1 MADAQNGNWHHA
13 NGGGLPYRRPPTVD
27 EALPYSPFTSI
38 IPFSPDIIPFPTA
51 EPPTPPS
58 TLTPTQRSDAKK
70 AVSILNDE
78 IRGQSTAQHLQDT
91 LHQLRGLLHPDKLP
105 EYNFKPMPQTATPP
119 PDSPA
124 KEADGLASNYNPKLS
139 PFASMLLRQTDVSF
153 TSFDIRASEQ
163 PRKVQAS
170 VKHAAPSPK
179 PRAPPQPQPQPQPQP
194 PTPNIKAFSKNANL
208 PFPSSASPAAPSS
221 TPAQP
226 EGPAVVI
233 KPKLVP
239 RDDYTRYDTISISEN
254 LSQKKQDEQS
264 KESRATALRPHERE
278 IADRKIEELENLIT
292 VLEDDRDDVDGS
304 VRFISIATAE
314 GDFKVLNNRSM
325 ESLTSQVGNV
335 VNLGRLSALPVDLVM
350 QIQSLTHPTII
361 STIKNGLFLQDGD
374 TVELSE
380 SIQTAETSLKAGRL
394 ILDTMIEGRDDYRLR
409 REEIID
415 VIIDLMKLVKDTCIT
430 PIVQAHRTGEANLLF
445 SAAWAEKKQLQA
457 ILRLCGTVL
466 GRFATLIGKYNLPD
480 RARNTLEYL
489 TLDLLVEQNS
499 DSERDSVFGI
509 PRFERFRQRAMDV
522 LAQIFAQHA
531 EQRQSILNGI
541 MSNLE
546 KLPHKKA
553 SARQFQ
559 SVHEVPIMTISAS
572 FMRFVHVSATNRTSS
587 VPTATSVAQE
597 VHDDETSDPEPGTVS
612 SRSQK
617 RNAGRGAIQIAH
629 DLVVNASQIAAHI
642 VMSLVS
648 RAKGVSKTGD
658 KPFRNLLDLFVDD
671 FCNVFGSP
679 EWPAAA
685 LLLKSLL
692 GQMQGLLQGNQSS
705 VNDKDMALAT
715 MARIGCGIIDFK
727 QALKESKKKLDISQS
742 HLASRL
748 YHLVDDA
755 ISEDV
760 RERVN
765 DVDLL
770 AFDGPYRMVIESLG
784 DYLDLKTSP
793 DDPHLRS
800 VSGCHISSWLSA
812 ITQAFPQRDG
822 NEPPQAIK
830 DVQSNLESIIMDPK
844 WLGRKYNFESVSDTE
859 SKLAAGIITLQSDVC
874 RYLPHIITHM
884 VMFTRDKDFPRLRT
898 KGFTGLE
905 QLIEKD
911 PRVIDEHT
919 VLGMLPSLKDSS
931 PSVRDSTL
939 KLIARCVELEPS
951 LERHVL
957 PAVLTMTTD
966 DKPAPRKRAIK
977 LAKDIYLGP
986 TAKGNKLKLA
996 AALLLPSHDTEKT
1009 ISELSRNILEEIWF
1023 TTANVSSSTDESK
1036 IRLHRVERAHFMVDI
1051 ITHLRGLPSATY
1063 LEAYEKF
1070 LVYVLSPESRNPTAN
1085 LRICKELVT
1094 DLVDG
1099 VISPESQSKKG
1110 SQARIMH
1117 TLSLFAK
1124 AKATLFTIEQIQLLK
1139 LYIKDATSTEEID
1152 LVQPTVIVLRHT
1164 LPSLP
1169 ATQLAFAEDV
1179 RITLLRNISK
1189 FAKHAATHPD
1199 MKNTLDDVV
1208 HCLWT
1213 ISTMPGLGV
1222 EKIAMPVASVLCQLR
1237 PLQTWNKEQSPALGN
1252 RIPTYLI
1259 LLGTFG
1265 KVCNFSQHADTFW
1278 EKLSV
1283 EARKHVN
1290 NKTFTEKQMDPF
1302 LKGKVPPSRLLLDI
1316 VRPFTM
1322 QQWDATI
1329 REHALWS
1336 LGGICQQSPELFMRA
1351 EVEKVIKLIFV
1362 NENTDNLKRMALSFF
1377 NDYFTFAERRSESGA
1392 QIAIG
1397 KGAATGSARLET
1409 SFVANENDSA
1419 TLHLAQNFLSNFV
1432 DTALKTNNELAEFA
1446 ASVVASIS
1454 RQGLVHPKECGAA
1467 LVALATSRNKKIA
1480 LLAATE
1486 HRRIHEKQES
1496 YLEKEYMQAIRMTF
1510 KYQRDVFDDPH
1521 GMLEA
1526 TYSPKLFKLFDALKA
1541 GAKATFKKFVTNFCK
1556 QVDFDFSKLDASGT
1570 MPEALLFSRFCLENL
1585 AMLDFQTMDVLAV
1598 FLNAIEAIVFKTTGP
1613 VVALAIETEMP
1624 RQFVSSQQLMVQDPH
1639 NQEMQDVNGFPAAAM
1654 PVTDPVHPVMQLAPP
1669 AINDHRLRQIT
1680 VACMILQMIWETRN
1694 FVRRCYNLQKLT
1706 GRIPQKDL
1714 IKEAKRNNLVSGKEL
1729 WERLSTVVSALDSH
1743 DTMAKQCYDFADLLE
1758 VDREAK
1764 VSEDD
1769 LDDMGLGDGYETP
1782 GEGEDDGGNVP
1793 TSGRGRKRKS
1803 SASLHNTPK
1812 KARGKHTAV
1821 KNKKRASKTPDEDG
1835 DSD

>member
-1 MADAQNGNWHHA
+1 MTDIQNGNWHNA

-38 IPFSPDIIPFPTA
+38 IPFSPDIIPFPSA

-58 TLTPTQRSDAKK
+58 TLSPSQRNDAKK

-78 IRGQSTAQHLQDT
+78 IRGQSTAQHLHDT
-91 LHQLRGLLHPDKLP
+91 LQQLRELLDREKLP

-119 PDSPA
+119 PDSPR
-124 KEADGLASNYNPKLS
+124 KGTDGSASNNAPKLS
-139 PFASMLLRQTDVSF
+139 PFASMLLRQTNVSF
-153 TSFDIRASEQ
+153 TSSDIRSPHRPLKA
-163 PRKVQAS
+163 QAS
-170 VKHAAPSPK
+170 VKHVSPSPQ
-179 PRAPPQPQPQPQPQP
+179 PHTAPQLQPA
-194 PTPNIKAFSKNANL
+194 TPNHQTFSQNGNL
-208 PFPSSASPAAPSS
+208 PFPSSAVSSAPSNTS
-221 TPAQP
+221 ARPV
-226 EGPAVVI
+226 GPAVVI
-233 KPKLVP
+233 KPKHVL
-239 RDDYTRYDTISISEN
+239 RDDYTRYDTITTSEN
-254 LSQKKQDEQS
+254 LSQKKQDDHS
-264 KESRATALRPHERE
+264 KESGANALRPHERE
-278 IADRKIEELENLIT
+278 IADRKIEELENL
-292 VLEDDRDDVDGS
+292 VMSLEDDRDDVDGS
-304 VRFISIATAE
+304 AHFVAVSTPE

-325 ESLTSQVGNV
+325 ESLTSQVTSV
-335 VNLGRLSALPVDLVM
+335 VNLGRLTALPVDLVM

-361 STIKNGLFLQDGD
+361 STLKNGLFSQDD
-374 TVELSE
+374 DAVELTR
-380 SIQTAETSLKAGRL
+380 SIKTAETSLKAGRL
-394 ILDTMIEGRDDYRLR
+394 ILDMMIEGRDDYRLR
-409 REEIID
+409 REETID
-415 VIIDLMKLVKDTCIT
+415 VIIDLIKLVKDTCIT
-430 PIVQAHRTGEANLLF
+430 PIVRAHRTGEAKDLF
-445 SAAWAEKKQLQA
+445 TAAWSEKKQLQA
-457 ILRLCGTVL
+457 ILRLCGSVL

-489 TLDLLVEQNS
+489 NLELLVEQNS
-499 DSERDSVFGI
+499 ESERDSVFGI

-572 FMRFVHVSATNRTSS
+572 FMRFVHVSATNRKVS
-587 VPTATSVAQE
+587 VSTESVAQE
-597 VHDDETSDPEPGTVS
+597 THDDDCSDYEPGTTL
-612 SRSQK
+612 SRPHK
-617 RNAGRGAIQIAH
+617 RNSGSRAVQIAH

-642 VMSLVS
+642 VMSLVA

-727 QALKESKKKLDISQS
+727 QSLRESKRKLDISQS
-742 HLASRL
+742 NLSSRL
-748 YHLVDDA
+748 DRLVDDA

-770 AFDGPYRMVIESLG
+770 AFGGPYRIVIESLG

-812 ITQAFPQRDG
+812 INQAFPQQDEDQR
-822 NEPPQAIK
+822 PQAIK
-830 DVQSNLESIIMDPK
+830 DVQSNLESMIMDPK
-844 WLGRKYNFESVSDTE
+844 WLSRKYHFDSVSDTE

-919 VLGMLPSLKDSS
+919 VLGMLPSLRDSS

-939 KLIARCVELEPS
+939 KLIARCVELDPS

-986 TAKGNKLKLA
+986 TAKANKLKLA
-996 AALLLPSHDTEKT
+996 AALLPPSQDTEKI

-1023 TTANVSSSTDESK
+1023 TNADVNAITDDSK
-1036 IRLHRVERAHFMVDI
+1036 IKLHRVERANFMVDI
-1051 ITHLRGLPSATY
+1051 ITHLRGLPSAAY
-1063 LEAYEKF
+1063 LEAFEKF
-1070 LVYVLSPESRNPTAN
+1070 LVYALSPESKNPAAN
-1085 LRICKELVT
+1085 LRLCKELVT

-1099 VISPESQSKKG
+1099 IISPESQAKKG

-1124 AKATLFTIEQIQLLK
+1124 AKAKLFTTEQIQLLK
-1139 LYIKDATSTEEID
+1139 LYIKDATTTEEID

-1169 ATQLAFAEDV
+1169 VTQHAFAEEV

-1199 MKNTLDDVV
+1199 MKNTLEDVV

-1222 EKIAMPVASVLCQLR
+1222 EKIAIPVASVLCQLR
-1237 PLQTWNKEQSPALGN
+1237 PLQTWTKDQNAALGN

-1265 KVCNFSQHADTFW
+1265 KVCNFNQYADTFW
-1278 EKLSV
+1278 EKLGL
-1283 EARKHVN
+1283 EARKHVH
-1290 NKTFTEKQMDPF
+1290 NKTFTEKQMEPF
-1302 LKGKVPPSRLLLDI
+1302 LKSKIPPSRLLLDT

-1336 LGGICQQSPELFMRA
+1336 LGGVCQQSPELFMRA
-1351 EVEKVIKLIFV
+1351 EVEKVVKLIFI
-1362 NENTDNLKRMALSFF
+1362 NEDTDSLKRIALSFF
-1377 NDYFTFAERRSESGA
+1377 RDYFTFAERRSESGA

-1432 DTALKTNNELAEFA
+1432 DTALKTNNELAELA

-1467 LVALATSRNKKIA
+1467 LVALSTSRNKKIA
-1480 LLAATE
+1480 DLAATE

-1510 KYQRDVFDDPH
+1510 QYQRDVFDDPR
-1521 GMLEA
+1521 GMLEV
-1526 TYSPKLFKLFDALKA
+1526 TYSAKLSKLFDALKA

-1556 QVDFDFSKLDASGT
+1556 QVDFDFSRLDASGNL
-1570 MPEALLFSRFCLENL
+1570 PEALLFARFCLENL
-1585 AMLDFQTMDVLAV
+1585 AMLDFQSMDVLSV
-1598 FLNAIEAIVFKTTGP
+1598 FLVAIEAIVFKTTGP

-1624 RQFVSSQQLMVQDPH
+1624 KQFISLQQPPTQDLH
-1639 NQEMQDVNGFPAAAM
+1639 DEQMQDGNGFLAPMPLPDPA
-1654 PVTDPVHPVMQLAPP
+1654 PPSSQLAPP
-1669 AINDHRLRQIT
+1669 AISDTRLRQIT

-1729 WERLSTVVSALDSH
+1729 WERLSTLLTALDTRDS
-1743 DTMAKQCYDFADLLE
+1743 MIKQCYDFADLLE

-1764 VSEDD
+1764 IGDEDVED
-1769 LDDMGLGDGYETP
+1769 LGLGDGYETP
-1782 GEGEDDGGNVP
+1782 SADAEDDGDAGTAP
-1793 TSGRGRKRKS
+1793 PSGRGRKRKN

-1812 KARGKHTAV
+1812 KARGRPAGAKS
-1821 KNKKRASKTPDEDG
+1821 KKRSGRSPGGDG
-1835 DSD
+1835 ESE